1 MKPKSKNPKFT
12 RKKKWVSEVEEI
24 ELLESWIEFGKADS
38 GSNPL
43 SIKPLSKDEPIG
55 KLNDDNSLFSNYVG
69 CKKFVQYPIS
79 QKTKDGLAE
88 GKFKVTTD
96 IQRASL
102 PHTLCGRDILV
113 FYRINSWKEL
123 RVIFDIRVWKNCR
136 VLEKLYRA
144 RWGPEDGVGCI
155 IITPTRELA
164 GQIFEVLNLV
174 GKRHGFSAGLLIGG
188 RKDVE
193 VEKES
198 VNDMNILVCTP
209 GRLLQHMDETH
220 DFDCSQLQV
229 LVLDEADRILD
240 VGFKQAL
247 NAIISQL
254 PKKRQT
260 LLFSA
265 TQTKSIQDLARLS
278 LKDPEYISVHKEDVT
293 ATPSRLQQT
302 IMIVPLDQKL
312 DMLWSF
318 IKAHLNS
325 KILVFLSTCKQ
336 VKFVFEAFKKLRPG
350 IPLKCLHGRMKQE
363 VRMVIYS
370 QFCEKRTV
378 LFSTDVASRGL
389 DFNKAVDWVVQVDC
403 PDDTASY
410 IHRVGRTARYH
421 SGGRSVL
428 FLTPSEEVMLQ
439 KLESAKVPVQLIKAN
454 TKRLQSVSGLLAS
467 LLVKYPTM
475 QALGERAFITY
486 LRSIH
491 KQRDKEVFDVM
502 KLPIEE
508 FSASLGL
515 PMTPKVRF
523 LDRKRRDGTV
533 SEIAPQPK
541 IAVEIIKAKTTVEL
555 ADPKQS
561 EEEMEE
567 AFLLEK
573 EAEMGEGNGA
583 ENELTAVPAT
593 RILKKKKL
601 KINIHRPVGTRVV
614 FDEEGN
620 TLAPLAAF
628 ANTDNINSGND
639 LVRLDIVQDR
649 FKKLKED
656 MKNRD
661 IEDKRLHKK
670 RLEKMRLKAKMKLKR
685 GAQAS
690 SESDDEE
697 TEERRAKKP
706 KIYFDSDNE
715 DVHLPK
721 MNFRSLI
728 WSYMVLKETIVLTT
742 YNALPLERFVS

>member
-24 ELLESWIEFGKADS
+24 ELLESWIEYGKPDS

-43 SIKPLSKDEPIG
+43 SIKPLSKDAPIG
-55 KLNDDNSLFSNYVG
+55 KLEDNDDENSLLLFSSYGG

-102 PHTLCGRDILV
+102 PHTLCGRDILGAAKTGSGKTLA
-113 FYRINSWKEL
+113 FI
-123 RVIFDIRVWKNCR
+123 IP

-164 GQIFEVLNLV
+164 GQIFDVLNLV

-198 VNDMNILVCTP
+198 VNDLNILVCTP
-209 GRLLQHMDETH
+209 GRLLQHMDETQN
-220 DFDCSQLQV
+220 FDCSQLQI

-278 LKDPEYISVHKEDVT
+278 LKDPEYISVHKEHVT

-302 IMIVPLDQKL
+302 AMIVPLDQKL

-350 IPLKCLHGRMKQE
+350 IPLTCLHGRMKQE

-428 FLTPSEEVMLQ
+428 FLTPSEEVILQ
-439 KLESAKVPVQLIKAN
+439 KLQSAKVPVQLIKAN
-454 TKRLQSVSGLLAS
+454 TKRLQSVSGLLGS
-467 LLVKYPTM
+467 LLVKYPSM
-475 QALGERAFITY
+475 QALAERAFITY

-523 LDRKRRDGTV
+523 LDRKSRAGTV
-533 SEIAPQPK
+533 SEKAPQPK
-541 IAVEIIKAKTTVEL
+541 IAVENIEAKTSIEL
-555 ADPKQS
+555 ADPNQS
-561 EEEMEE
+561 KEEMEK
-567 AFLLEK
+567 AFLFEK
-573 EAEMGEGNGA
+573 ETEIDEERIGA
-583 ENELTAVPAT
+583 ENGLTAVPAT

-601 KINIHRPVGTRVV
+601 KINVHRPVGTRVV

-620 TLAPLAAF
+620 TLPPLAAF
-628 ANTDNINSGND
+628 ANTDNTGCGKD
-639 LVRLDIVQDR
+639 LVEHDIVQDR
-649 FKKLKED
+649 YEKLRED

-661 IEDKRLHKK
+661 KEDKELHKK
-670 RLEKMRLKAKMKLKR
+670 RLEKMRLKEKMKRRRAAEVLS
-685 GAQAS
+685 G
-690 SESDDEE
+690 SDDEE
-697 TEERRAKKP
+697 TEDRSTKKS

-715 DVHLPK
+715 DGEKENKYEPGIK
-721 MNFRSLI
+721 ADSISLA
-728 WSYMVLKETIVLTT
+728 EQE
-742 YNALPLERFVS
+742 ALALNLLSSMHS